1 MIIWQVIIGT
11 SSLVIRKIGV
21 NVQVVYIVKS
31 FGPESGYV
39 NLKAFADHDDAV
51 QYAWVVEKQI
61 PEGIKD
67 EFVQIEELVVDYG

>member
-1 MIIWQVIIGT
+1 MQVTIGM
-11 SSLVIRKIGV
+11 SSLVIRRIGV
-21 NVQVVYIVKS
+21 NMQVVYIVKS
-31 FGPESGYV
+31 FGPENGYV

-61 PEGIKD
+61 PEGTED